1 MKIPQIVSLSLIKS
15 TITEV
20 QLKSIDDCVP
30 ELNLNV
36 KDDT

>member
-1 MKIPQIVSLSLIKS
+1 MKISMIVSLSLVKS

-20 QLKSIDDCVP
+20 QLKSIDGCVS
-30 ELNLNV
+30 ELNLHM